1 MCGTRITSIYEDG
14 NETSRYSV
22 GSWHA
27 VLFDKSPREEP
38 FEGTSRDILF
48 WLVSHPAATMIFKM
62 MIQSPVGASRKKKG
76 VQISYMSL
84 KALSPSCSSLSLEY
98 NIPVGCCASR
108 CDDFAVLYRTAVI
121 SGLCSSLKQDRIR
134 FDSSD
139 MPRNPCRNPCTRLT
153 VQWD

>member
-27 VLFDKSPREEP
+27 VLFDKSPRGEP

-76 VQISYMSL
+76 RADQLHVAEGPIT
-84 KALSPSCSSLSLEY
+84 
-98 NIPVGCCASR
+98 
-108 CDDFAVLYRTAVI
+108 VLLLLV
-121 SGLCSSLKQDRIR
+121 S
-134 FDSSD
+134 
-139 MPRNPCRNPCTRLT
+139 
-153 VQWD
+153 